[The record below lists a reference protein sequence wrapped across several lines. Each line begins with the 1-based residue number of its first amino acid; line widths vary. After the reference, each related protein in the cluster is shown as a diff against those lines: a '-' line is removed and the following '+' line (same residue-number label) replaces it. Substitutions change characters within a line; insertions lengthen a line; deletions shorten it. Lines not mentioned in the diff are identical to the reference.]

1 MTGAAF
7 EIKAAIAA
15 LVQQHGLTEPPFTPL
30 PLGPELN
37 HDITLEG
44 YAAPATIDRRAHQVG
59 GELLDA
65 VQGNHPSAVSPRFR
79 SAGRP
84 FRKMRVDD
92 RGLYVRA
99 RVSHIEARRCP
110 YWSVCAKLH
119 SWRIVTAIVR
129 HAEITSATLD
139 EVSLVT
145 ILSRQRRR
153 HRTAPRFCAST

>member
-44 YAAPATIDRRAHQVG
+44 YAAPATIDREHTRLA
-59 GELLDA
+59 A
-65 VQGNHPSAVSPRFR
+65 NCWTPFKATIPRLYR
-79 SAGRP
+79 HASDQPAGQLEEI
-84 FRKMRVDD
+84 RVDD

-110 YWSVCAKLH
+110 YWSVCATLH
-119 SWRIVTAIVR
+119 SWRIVTGDR
-129 HAEITSATLD
+129 PHAEITSATLD
-139 EVSLVT
+139 EVSLVPSSPGNADA
-145 ILSRQRRR
+145 IARRR
-153 HRTAPRFCAST
+153 GSVRLS